1 MNDAERL
8 AKLATDVAAR
18 VEDGSVVGLGSGS
31 TAEAFVAALGAR
43 AREGLRVRGVSTSE
57 RTSAKAREAGVELV
71 ELADHPV
78 LDIGVDGADEI
89 DPSLDLVKGRGGAL
103 LYEKIVA
110 DACQTWI
117 IVASS
122 EKLVSRLGT
131 RLPLPVEV
139 IPFGWEQTARAIR
152 TTGLEPKLRVTA
164 AGEPYTTDGGHYV
177 LDCQTMPIDDSP
189 ALAVT
194 LKQIT
199 GVVDHGLFI
208 GQAEMAVTIDPE
220 GEISVHRRGEHRAS

>member
-1 MNDAERL
+1 VNDAERL

-31 TAEAFVAALGAR
+31 TAEAFVGALGVR
-43 AREGLRVRGVSTSE
+43 AEGGLRVQGVSTSE
-57 RTSAKAREAGVELV
+57 RTSAKAREAGIELV
-71 ELADHPV
+71 SLADHPV

-152 TTGLEPKLRVTA
+152 TTGLEPKLRVTST
-164 AGEPYTTDGGHYV
+164 GEPFTTDGGHYV
-177 LDCQTMPIDDSP
+177 LDCQTMPIEDAP
-189 ALAVT
+189 ALAAT

-220 GEISVHRRGEHRAS
+220 GEIRVHRRGERHGS